1 MSAHASSIG
10 QWRHHLWLATLI
22 VATMAF
28 TLVFA
33 CAAPFAAF
41 STAAALTLSRRD
53 ALLVTVVLWLT
64 NQLTGFIV
72 LNYPWTLNS
81 VAWGPALAVAAILGT
96 LAAQSIV
103 RRLAESRDVV
113 RALAAFA
120 AAFVVYEVAIF
131 LVSAALLGGIEMFA
145 PAILRQVFVTNV
157 AALVGLY
164 GLNWLGASVG
174 LRRPT
179 AVPVSARTAS
189 A

>member
-1 MSAHASSIG
+1 VSVHASSIR
-10 QWRHHLWLATLI
+10 QWRHHVWLATLI

-28 TLVFA
+28 TLVFT

-41 STAAALTLSRRD
+41 SAAAALTLSRRD
-53 ALLVTVVLWLT
+53 ALLVTVALWLV

-72 LNYPWTLNS
+72 LGYPWTLNS
-81 VAWGPALAVAAILGT
+81 VAWGPSLAVAAVLGT
-96 LAAQSIV
+96 LAAQSTV

-113 RALAAFA
+113 RALAAFF

-131 LVSAALLGGIEMFA
+131 VVSAALLGGIEMFA

-174 LRRPT
+174 LRRRA
-179 AVPVSARTAS
+179 AVPASAVSA
-189 A
+189 

>member
-1 MSAHASSIG
+1 
-10 QWRHHLWLATLI
+10 
-22 VATMAF
+22 MAF

-41 STAAALTLSRRD
+41 SAAAALTLSRRD
-53 ALLVTVVLWLT
+53 ALMVTVALWLT

-72 LNYPWTLNS
+72 LGYPWTLNS
-81 VAWGPALAVAAILGT
+81 VAWAPSLAVAAVLGT
-96 LAAQSIV
+96 LAAQWTV
-103 RRLAESRDVV
+103 RRSIGAVV
-113 RALAAFA
+113 QALVAFV

-174 LRRPT
+174 LRRRA
-179 AVPVSARTAS
+179 AVPASVSAS